1 MAQKKSIV
9 FFHPDLGI
17 GGAERLVI
25 DAAVGLQSRGHKVTI
40 FTSHCDAGHCFEE
53 ARDGTLDVR
62 VRGNSLVPSSIFGRF
77 AILCAILRQLHLV
90 CIVALWN
97 YELDHLRPTHFF
109 VDQLSAAVP
118 LLRFLYT
125 DVGILFYCHF
135 PDQLLA
141 QKGEGAIA
149 VLKKGYRVPFN
160 AIESWSTAS
169 SHGIVVNSKFTGGVV
184 KRVFPR
190 LAKRDLKVV
199 YPCVDT
205 STANQL
211 QKKSMW
217 SGRKVILSINRFE
230 KKKDVALAVKAFAS
244 LDAPIRKSAL
254 LVIAGG
260 YDPRVQ
266 ENVNTHQ
273 ELQQLA
279 DSFKLSHETHK
290 SLPDPSAISENTSVL
305 FLLSVPD
312 TLKQSLLASAD
323 LLIYTPQN
331 EHFGI
336 VPLEAMLAQVPVL
349 AANEGGPLET
359 VVEGE
364 TGWLRDIRKPEEWA
378 AVMSRV
384 LSHPNP
390 AELRNMGENGRKR
403 VQGEFSK
410 EQMALRLDES
420 LDQVS
425 DPHKKPQ
432 EPPTIPSWLWMVII
446 VAIVAISLS
455 LGATWLLFFLLN
467 QSKAMQDSIQ
477 QHSAAQTITEQV
489 IAVTTQIVKNEL

>member
-25 DAAVGLQSRGHKVTI
+25 DAAVGLQARGHKVTI
-40 FTSHCDAGHCFEE
+40 FTSHCDPGHCFEE

-62 VRGNSLVPSSIFGRF
+62 VRGNSLVPSTIFGRF

-97 YELDHLRPTHFF
+97 YELDHLKPTHFF
-109 VDQLSAAVP
+109 IDQLSAAVP

-149 VLKKGYRVPFN
+149 VLKKAYRVPFN
-160 AIESWSTAS
+160 AIEGWSTAS

-184 KRVFPR
+184 KRVFPQ
-190 LAKRDLKVV
+190 LSSRDLKVV

-205 STANQL
+205 SSATQMQRNT
-211 QKKSMW
+211 MW
-217 SGRKVILSINRFE
+217 PGRKLVLSINRFE
-230 KKKDVALAVKAFAS
+230 KKKDVALAVKAFATQHDS
-244 LDAPIRKSAL
+244 IRKSAL

-260 YDPRVQ
+260 YDNRVP
-266 ENVNTHQ
+266 ENVNTHK
-273 ELQQLA
+273 ELQELA
-279 DSFKLSHETHK
+279 DSFKLTHETHK
-290 SLPDPSAISENTSVL
+290 SLPDPSIISSKTSVL
-305 FLLSVPD
+305 FLLSVPNS
-312 TLKQSLLASAD
+312 LKQSLLASAD
-323 LLIYTPQN
+323 LLVYTPQN

-336 VPLEAMLAQVPVL
+336 VPLEAMLAEVPVL

-364 TGWLRDIRKPEEWA
+364 TGWLRDIRKPEEWSL
-378 AVMSRV
+378 VMTRV
-384 LSHPNP
+384 LSSPKP
-390 AELRNMGENGRKR
+390 AELRKMGENGRER
-403 VQGEFSK
+403 VQAEFSK
-410 EQMALRLDES
+410 EQMALRLDQS

-425 DPHKKPQ
+425 N
-432 EPPTIPSWLWMVII
+432 PPKRPSTIPDWLWMTII
-446 VAIVAISLS
+446 VAVGGVALA
-455 LGATWLLFFLLN
+455 LGATWLLFLGLN
-467 QSKAMQDSIQ
+467 LVTDKQEVLRQY
-477 QHSAAQTITEQV
+477 SAGETVTEKI
-489 IAVTTQIVKNEL
+489 IATATQIVKNEL